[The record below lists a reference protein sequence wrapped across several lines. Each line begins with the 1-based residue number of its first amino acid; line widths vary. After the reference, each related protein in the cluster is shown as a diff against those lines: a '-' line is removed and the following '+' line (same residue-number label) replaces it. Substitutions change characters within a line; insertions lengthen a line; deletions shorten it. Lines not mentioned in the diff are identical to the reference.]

1 MVDPDYTIN
10 ENILNNYLK
19 ALKSDERT
27 IQNIKERVKDKGDV
41 LVDKA
46 IEQNNKVL
54 YYSSKVYESMLDHFE
69 NSNNELAN
77 LDSLLDEIIEK
88 MKSASFSGEGGDS
101 NKILNATMKEF
112 DIKVDEMK
120 ALMKSNDEKIQK
132 EKKYIADTNDK
143 IKDVN
148 EYIHKFTLE
157 KKLYLDKVSEDELI
171 NLSKLIFLLYKL
183 ILGVYLSHIKFRL

>member
-77 LDSLLDEIIEK
+77 LDSLLDEIIDK
-88 MKSASFSGEGGDS
+88 MKNASVKGGNADTS
-101 NKILNATMKEF
+101 MIMNATMKEF
-112 DIKVDEMK
+112 ELKVDEMK
-120 ALMKSNDEKIQK
+120 ALMKANDDKINK
-132 EKKYIADTNDK
+132 EKKYIADMNDK

-171 NLSKLIFLLYKL
+171 NLSKFLYF
-183 ILGVYLSHIKFRL
+183 YYFLSLL